1 MESYDKN
8 RTHNLLI
15 ALTHQISFSTIH
27 FIHFVLLLCPML
39 LSHAPLAFTPPPFHF
54 HLRRALPVH
63 VTFTCTKISS
73 LWFVNAPFY
82 VKKFVSDQFR
92 TLRLDSLVEK

>member
-39 LSHAPLAFTPPPFHF
+39 LSHAPLAFTPP
-54 HLRRALPVH
+54 LPLPPTAGFAGPCYLH
-63 VTFTCTKISS
+63 MHK
-73 LWFVNAPFY
+73 N
-82 VKKFVSDQFR
+82 
-92 TLRLDSLVEK
+92 